1 LHLTKTAKSEGES
14 VMGIPKLTPEQWANI
29 RIEREAGASFGFL
42 SAKYGV
48 SKTVIARR
56 AEREGWSDG
65 SDAAETV
72 RRKAQEKLYEL
83 PDAAQK
89 RAAAIEAAADRAAEI
104 LRRHQEETNAV
115 RERLYAG
122 LKAHREAKT
131 RAQKLLAFE
140 DLKAAKIASETLINL
155 QKIERINWGLDSYG
169 GAKTEIVIERSYGVY
184 GAAN

>member
-1 LHLTKTAKSEGES
+1 
-14 VMGIPKLTPEQWANI
+14 MRIPKLTPEQWANI
-29 RIEREAGASFGFL
+29 KIEREAGASLGFL

-48 SKTVIARR
+48 SKTTIAQR

-89 RAAAIEAAADRAAEI
+89 RAAAIEAAADRAAEV

-184 GAAN
+184 GTAN

>member
-1 LHLTKTAKSEGES
+1 
-14 VMGIPKLTPEQWANI
+14 MGIPKLTPEQWANI

-83 PDAAQK
+83 PDTAQK

-104 LRRHQEETNAV
+104 YAATKKKLTPSVSVSTPDSKRIAKLRRKNKSCW
-115 RERLYAG
+115 RL
-122 LKAHREAKT
+122 
-131 RAQKLLAFE
+131 
-140 DLKAAKIASETLINL
+140 
-155 QKIERINWGLDSYG
+155 RI
-169 GAKTEIVIERSYGVY
+169 
-184 GAAN
+184 